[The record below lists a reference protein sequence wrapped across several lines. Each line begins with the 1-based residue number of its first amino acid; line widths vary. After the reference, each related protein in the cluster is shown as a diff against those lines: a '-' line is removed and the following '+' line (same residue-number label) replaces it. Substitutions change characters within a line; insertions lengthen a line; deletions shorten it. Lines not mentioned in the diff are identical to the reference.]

1 MNFNELMTKL
11 SEIEGSGTVP
21 HDSTASPLSHV
32 DAEIEECGMP
42 GMSNMPSGMMGMR
55 EEPPKQADSVTM
67 NVSMNGSGAG
77 GIRDLMSLLRNIEDG
92 GAEDAMP
99 TVLSIDEP
107 EMGIAI
113 GGDDEHEHGHDDH
126 KKLLGDVGEEYANE
140 PDEMYSGVSASVHNG
155 ADLNRSKRGFAAAQP
170 GDNAMA
176 TESLKAQ
183 LKNLYTEV
191 KNR

>member
-21 HDSTASPLSHV
+21 HDSTASPLSHT

-42 GMSNMPSGMMGMR
+42 GMSSMPSGMMGMR
-55 EEPPKQADSVTM
+55 DEPPKQADSVTM

-77 GIRDLMSLLRNIEDG
+77 GIRDLMSILKNIEQESND
-92 GAEDAMP
+92 AEMP
-99 TVLSIDEP
+99 IAISVDEP
-107 EMGIAI
+107 EMGHDHHDHEVDQHDAERLF
-113 GGDDEHEHGHDDH
+113 GDM
-126 KKLLGDVGEEYANE
+126 GEELANE
-140 PDEMYSGVSASVHNG
+140 PDEMYGDMSSAIPDGDDMHK
-155 ADLNRSKRGFAAAQP
+155 SKTMYRRAQP
-170 GDNAMA
+170 GDNPMA
-176 TESLKAQ
+176 SESLKAQ